1 MKINYIIILIVRII
15 YVYLYKLKIMN
26 SIVMLDVSSK
36 LVLEKVYG
44 MYVDGEVEGLVSNGE
59 NVFGLDKWKEF
70 RLSVSGG
77 DKVSMG
83 SVGMGSIGG
92 FIRELEWVDSIF
104 SDLGGCY
111 RGDFRWECKD
121 GLFELLDSE
130 VENVEL
136 RDSVKVE
143 YNKYFGFDE

>member
-1 MKINYIIILIVRII
+1 MD
-15 YVYLYKLKIMN
+15 

-59 NVFGLDKWKEF
+59 EVFGLDKWKEF
-70 RLSVSGG
+70 RLYVSGG
-77 DKVSMG
+77 SESSMG

-111 RGDFRWECKD
+111 RGDFRWECRG
-121 GLFELLDSE
+121 GLFDLLDSE
-130 VENVEL
+130 VMDVEL
-136 RDSVKVE
+136 RDSIKVE
-143 YNKYFGFDE
+143 YNKYFGFEDE

>member
-1 MKINYIIILIVRII
+1 MD
-15 YVYLYKLKIMN
+15 

-44 MYVDGEVEGLVSNGE
+44 MYVDGEVVGFSGE
-59 NVFGLDKWKEF
+59 LFGLDKWKEF

-136 RDSVKVE
+136 RDSVKME